1 MDRYIKQLKLNKIGL
16 KGQAKIEKSKVLVV
30 GVGGL
35 GSAVLPYLIS
45 SGIGTVGIV
54 DGDNVELSN
63 LPRQV
68 IFNEDDIGFSKVDRA
83 FNKLKKINNKT
94 KIIKYNSFINDDNV
108 KEIFKNFDIIV
119 DATDSINMRYLIND
133 ACVQLKLPFVYGA
146 VYKFQGQ
153 VSSFN
158 YNSGPTYRCLFPNQE
173 GIVENCED
181 AGVLGSTVGLIG
193 MFQLNEV
200 IKIILKF
207 ENVLSGKLLIYNTL
221 LSTQYFFNFKKSEQ
235 KKVKG
240 ISESN
245 YISFNKADKIKN
257 TLFLDVRE
265 KNEIPKI
272 YLKNGVNIPLNEL
285 SIKNKLLKKSKNIV
299 IFCQSGK
306 RSKIALNLLKENEFL
321 NLKLMTENAIE
332 ISRII
337 NKK

>member
-1 MDRYIKQLKLNKIGL
+1 M
-16 KGQAKIEKSKVLVV
+16 
-30 GVGGL
+30 
-35 GSAVLPYLIS
+35 
-45 SGIGTVGIV
+45 
-54 DGDNVELSN
+54 
-63 LPRQV
+63 
-68 IFNEDDIGFSKVDRA
+68 
-83 FNKLKKINNKT
+83 
-94 KIIKYNSFINDDNV
+94 
-108 KEIFKNFDIIV
+108 
-119 DATDSINMRYLIND
+119 
-133 ACVQLKLPFVYGA
+133 
-146 VYKFQGQ
+146 
-153 VSSFN
+153 
-158 YNSGPTYRCLFPNQE
+158 FPNQE

-200 IKIILKF
+200 IKIILNF

-221 LSTQYFFNFKKSEQ
+221 LSTQHFFNFKKSEQ

-272 YLKNGVNIPLNEL
+272 YLKNVVNIPLNEL

-299 IFCQSGK
+299 IFCESGK

-337 NKK
+337 NK

>member
-83 FNKLKKINNKT
+83 FNKLKKINNQT

-153 VSSFN
+153 VSSLII
-158 YNSGPTYRCLFPNQE
+158 T
-173 GIVENCED
+173 
-181 AGVLGSTVGLIG
+181 LGQHIDVCS
-193 MFQLNEV
+193 Q
-200 IKIILKF
+200 IKR
-207 ENVLSGKLLIYNTL
+207 V
-221 LSTQYFFNFKKSEQ
+221 
-235 KKVKG
+235 
-240 ISESN
+240 
-245 YISFNKADKIKN
+245 
-257 TLFLDVRE
+257 
-265 KNEIPKI
+265 
-272 YLKNGVNIPLNEL
+272 
-285 SIKNKLLKKSKNIV
+285 
-299 IFCQSGK
+299 
-306 RSKIALNLLKENEFL
+306 
-321 NLKLMTENAIE
+321 
-332 ISRII
+332 
-337 NKK
+337 